1 MLHLAR
7 EQSNPLRLTSK
18 PLVERNVPE
27 AFLLLRRAALL
38 GHGPSQLRI
47 GQVHRT
53 GFFDA
58 KEAKK
63 AEQSIGK
70 LTRSSSSKWIRRT
83 SSQTSS
89 SPPGSSTDA
98 EINPTLAM
106 HYLHLAARRGL
117 PQADYEIAH
126 EMLFKSGELSP
137 QYQRL
142 AYAHTA
148 RALLGDAQFANGL
161 MGKILEDG
169 IGCKV
174 NLKQA
179 GEYYFKGRQEGDEW
193 ARKRLEYLLN
203 EKEGVSAGTSD
214 TYKKPTSADQKE
226 AARRS

>member
-7 EQSNPLRLTSK
+7 EPSNPLRLTSK

-38 GHGPSQLRI
+38 GHGPSQLRV

-63 AEQSIGK
+63 AEQSVGK
-70 LTRSSSSKWIRRT
+70 LNRSSSSKWIRRT
-83 SSQTSS
+83 SSQGSSS
-89 SPPGSSTDA
+89 SPVPCTDA
-98 EINPTLAM
+98 EMNSTLAM

-126 EMLFKSGELSP
+126 EMLFKGGDLSP
-137 QYQRL
+137 QHQRL

-148 RALLGDAQFANGL
+148 RALLGNAPFANGL
-161 MGKILEDG
+161 MGKILEEG
-169 IGCKV
+169 IGCEV
-174 NLKQA
+174 NLKEA

-193 ARKRLEYLLN
+193 ARKRSDYLLN
-203 EKEGVSAGTSD
+203 EAEGVSAGTPD
-214 TYKKPTSADQKE
+214 TYKKPTHADQKG
-226 AARRS
+226 AARRY